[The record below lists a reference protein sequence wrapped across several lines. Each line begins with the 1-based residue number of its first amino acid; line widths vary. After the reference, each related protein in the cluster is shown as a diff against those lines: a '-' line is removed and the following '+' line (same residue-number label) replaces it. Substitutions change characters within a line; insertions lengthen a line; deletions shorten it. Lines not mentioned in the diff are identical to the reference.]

1 MIYFFFKGNKETK
14 IITFSFFI
22 ISIYWLYSSLIAAA
36 LVPWEEYPSDV
47 AVFIC
52 LLLLSYSMVNKLNYT
67 QELEDAKEEL
77 TILSSTDYLTKLNN
91 RKNIDLALKMNENL
105 YKRYKEPFSV
115 ILFDLDDFKKVND
128 TYGHLVGDKI
138 IIEIADLLRK
148 YTRESDII
156 GRWGGEEFIII
167 CLKTN
172 LQEALVVAL
181 NLKEKVSLHK
191 FDKVGN
197 KTASFGVSTFK
208 DNDTITEL
216 LTRADDAMYKAK
228 TNGKNRVEMEV

>member
-1 MIYFFFKGNKETK
+1 
-14 IITFSFFI
+14 
-22 ISIYWLYSSLIAAA
+22 
-36 LVPWEEYPSDV
+36 
-47 AVFIC
+47 
-52 LLLLSYSMVNKLNYT
+52 MVNKLNYT
-67 QELEDAKEEL
+67 QELENAKEEL

-91 RKNIDLALKMNENL
+91 RKNIDLALKLNENL
-105 YKRYKEPFSV
+105 YKRYTDSFSV

-138 IIEIADLLRK
+138 LIEIADILRE

-167 CLKTN
+167 CPKTK
-172 LQEALVVAL
+172 LQEALVLAL
-181 NLKEKVSLHK
+181 NLKEKVSLHN
-191 FDKVGN
+191 FEKVGN

-216 LTRADDAMYKAK
+216 LTRVDNAMYKAK